1 MLLKTL
7 GSILSVLI
15 MLVLLL
21 AATGCGG
28 EKASV
33 PEGWSH
39 GALATVGPGHYED
52 GDQKVE
58 YKGKWWPDHQ
68 FPQSSGQ
75 SITYSDKPG
84 DTFRFAFNGSA
95 ITYVFTQALNR
106 GIAEVKIDGG
116 AAVRINQY
124 SRATQ
129 WQTKQRFGGLSSGNH
144 TLEVRVSGEK
154 DPASGGLFVDLD
166 AFDVEP

>member
-1 MLLKTL
+1 MPSKTL
-7 GSILSVLI
+7 SSIVLVLI
-15 MLVLLL
+15 LLVLLL
-21 AATGCGG
+21 AASGCGG
-28 EKASV
+28 GKTAA

-39 GALATVGPGHYED
+39 GTLATVAPGHYED

-58 YKGKWWPDHQ
+58 FKGKWWPDHQ

-84 DTFRFAFNGSA
+84 DTFRFAFHGSA
-95 ITYVFTQALNR
+95 IIYVFTKALNR
-106 GIAEVKIDGG
+106 GIAEVRIDGG
-116 AAVRINQY
+116 PPVRVNEY
-124 SRATQ
+124 SLATQ
-129 WQTKQRFGGLSSGNH
+129 WQSKQRFGGLNSGDH

>member
-1 MLLKTL
+1 MLLKTP
-7 GSILSVLI
+7 GSIVLVLI
-15 MLVLLL
+15 TLVLLL
-21 AATGCGG
+21 TATGCG
-28 EKASV
+28 EKTAA

-39 GALATVGPGHYED
+39 GTLATVGPGHYED

-68 FPQSSGQ
+68 FPQSSSQ

-84 DTFRFAFNGSA
+84 DTFRFAFNGSTV
-95 ITYVFTQALNR
+95 TYVFTEALNR
-106 GIAEVKIDGG
+106 GIAEVRIDDGPP
-116 AAVRINQY
+116 VRINQY

-129 WQTKQRFGGLSSGNH
+129 WQTKQRFGGLSAGNH
-144 TLEVRVSGEK
+144 TLEVKVSGDK

>member
-1 MLLKTL
+1 MPLKTL
-7 GSILSVLI
+7 GSIV
-15 MLVLLL
+15 LVLLV
-21 AATGCGG
+21 AGCGCG
-28 EKASV
+28 RPDEKSASKEV
-33 PEGWSH
+33 P
-39 GALATVGPGHYED
+39 AQPAAAAGPVAPGRYD
-52 GDQKVE
+52 DQDQRVE

-68 FPQSSGQ
+68 FPLSSGQ

-95 ITYVFTQALNR
+95 ITYVFTEALNR
-106 GIAEVKIDGG
+106 GIAEVRIDDGQ
-116 AAVRINQY
+116 AVRINQY

-144 TLEVRVSGEK
+144 TVEVKVSGEK